1 MSGRLKGWAT
11 LLGAY
16 MNTRVRLR
24 DRARYWFDNTMSR
37 GTISLIGWLAVA
49 SAALIV
55 TVTLAMVLF
64 APTSPDGTPSPTLL
78 ERLWNTFVTAFSL
91 AVPSTEP
98 SRRMLALWF
107 LLALGGI
114 FIISALVG
122 LLTSGLNQ
130 RLELLR
136 KGRSRVIE
144 TGHTV
149 ILGWSDQV
157 FTVVSELIEANRS
170 RRGATVVIL
179 AEQDKVAMEDR
190 LRHRLETTRSTRV
203 VCRTGS
209 PLDLTDL
216 EMVNLNGARSII
228 VLAPEGATAED
239 ADAYVL
245 KTLLAVN
252 RGPAFRG
259 QPHHVVAAV
268 RDSANR
274 AVARLAGG
282 DAVVIDGDDISA
294 RLVVQTARQ
303 SRLSVVYHDLLD
315 FGGDEFYVVSEPRL
329 VGQSFG
335 ATQLAYRK
343 CCPVG
348 IYHSNGT
355 TKLNPPMETPIGPND
370 KLVILAEDDS
380 AVKLSPRAFTVDT
393 SAMVHSVRGPQAPE
407 RTLMLGWNG
416 RAVKIIEQLDLYVAA
431 GSAVDIVSDRDDAD
445 IVVAQLGQR
454 VRKLALRI
462 KDADVRDRNVLEALD
477 VAGYGNVIVLSD
489 DLLDPLTA
497 DSRVLVT
504 LLHLR
509 DMLSKRGRTVPI
521 VSEMRDDRDRAL
533 AQLTRADDFVVS
545 EQMVSLLMTQI
556 AENRHL
562 ESVFTD
568 LFDPDGAE
576 IYVRPSSYYLRDVPG
591 HTFATLADCA
601 RRRGEVAIGY
611 RIADPTDGHGVV
623 LNPDKEQSMPLIDR
637 VIVLAHS

>member
-1 MSGRLKGWAT
+1 
-11 LLGAY
+11 

-49 SAALIV
+49 SVALIV
-55 TVTLAMVLF
+55 TVTVAMVLF
-64 APTSPDGTPSPTLL
+64 APAVDGTPSPTML
-78 ERLWNTFVTAFSL
+78 EQLWSTFVTAFSL
-91 AVPSTEP
+91 NVPPTG
-98 SRRMLALWF
+98 SRRMLALLF
-107 LLALGGI
+107 VLALGGI
-114 FIISALVG
+114 FIVSALVG

-144 TGHTV
+144 TDHTV

-157 FTVVSELIEANRS
+157 FTVVSELVEANRS
-170 RRGATVVIL
+170 RRRATVVIL
-179 AEQDKVAMEDR
+179 AEQDKVAMEDS

-216 EMVNLNGARSII
+216 DMVNLNGARSII

-282 DAVVIDGDDISA
+282 DAIVIDGDDISA

-355 TKLNPPMETPIGPND
+355 TKLNPPMDTPIGPND

-431 GSAVDIVSDRDDAD
+431 GSAVDIVTDRDDAD
-445 IVVAQLGQR
+445 MVVAQLGQR

-462 KDADVRDRNVLEALD
+462 KDADVRDRNVLESLD

-611 RIADPTDGHGVV
+611 RIADPPEGHGVV